1 MLAGK
6 AVMINWSDVAPE
18 HRPAY
23 YEWHSR
29 EHMTGRVAIPGY
41 QRGRRYIAARAQRDF
56 LVLYEV
62 DDLSVVTGA
71 DYLAKANK
79 PSPLTLRTTPFVKN
93 SVRGLANVKTSLGI
107 GTGGYALTLRFDP
120 RSGGEEELGRYLMD
134 DALPR
139 AAGRPD
145 IVGAHLLVADKAASS
160 MVPVERQGRPT
171 IIPNWIVVL
180 DGVSLEAVDG
190 ACDAQLSSQLLK
202 QHGCMD
208 PIARDTY
215 CLQLVVSKGV
225 TSVLGDHPVGFPS
238 LRSVQVIGGI

>member
-29 EHMTGRVAIPGY
+29 EHMVGRVAIPGY

-62 DDLSVVTGA
+62 DDLAVVTGA

-93 SVRGLANVKTSLGI
+93 SVRGLAIVKTSLGI

-120 RSGGEEELGRYLMD
+120 RDGAEDELGRHLVE

-139 AAGRPD
+139 AAARPD

-171 IIPNWIVVL
+171 VIPNWIVVL
-180 DGVSLEAVDG
+180 EGVSLGAVDG
-190 ACDAQLSSQLLK
+190 ACDALLGTEVLHR
-202 QHGCMD
+202 HGCAD
-208 PIARDTY
+208 KIDRDTY
-215 CLQLVVSKGV
+215 SLQLVVPKRGMS
-225 TSVLGDHPVGFPS
+225 
-238 LRSVQVIGGI
+238 

>member
-29 EHMTGRVAIPGY
+29 EHMVGRVAIPGY

-62 DDLSVVTGA
+62 DDLAVVTGA

-93 SVRGLANVKTSLGI
+93 SVRGLANVKASLGI

-120 RSGGEEELGRYLMD
+120 RDGAEDELGRHLVE

-139 AAGRPD
+139 AAARPD

-171 IIPNWIVVL
+171 VIPNWIVVL
-180 DGVSLEAVDG
+180 EGVSLGAVDG
-190 ACDAQLSSQLLK
+190 ACDALLGTELL
-202 QHGCMD
+202 HRRGCAD
-208 PIARDTY
+208 KIDRDTY
-215 CLQLVVSKGV
+215 SLQLVVPKRGMS
-225 TSVLGDHPVGFPS
+225 
-238 LRSVQVIGGI
+238 